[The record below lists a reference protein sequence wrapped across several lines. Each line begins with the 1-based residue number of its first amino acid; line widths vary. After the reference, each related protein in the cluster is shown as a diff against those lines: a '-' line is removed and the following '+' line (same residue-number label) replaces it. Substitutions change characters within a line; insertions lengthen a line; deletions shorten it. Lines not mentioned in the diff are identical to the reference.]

1 MDIVAERFIELSIL
15 QTKRRLTPLEKREM
29 NEALVYLE
37 EREWE
42 KAKLKNFSLM
52 ASMTNDTD
60 WQHDI
65 CKKIDRLE
73 QGDW

>member
-1 MDIVAERFIELSIL
+1 MGIVAERFIELSIL

-42 KAKLKNFSLM
+42 KAKLKNLSLM
-52 ASMTNDTD
+52 ATMTNDSD

-65 CKKIDRLE
+65 CKEIDRLE
-73 QGDW
+73 QGG

>member
-1 MDIVAERFIELSIL
+1 MNIVAERFIELSIL
-15 QTKRRLTPLEKREM
+15 QTKRRLTPTEKREM

-52 ASMTNDTD
+52 ASMTNDSD
-60 WQHDI
+60 WQHDL
-65 CKKIDRLE
+65 CRQID
-73 QGDW
+73 QMG

>member
-52 ASMTNDTD
+52 ATMTNDTD
-60 WQHDI
+60 WRHDL
-65 CKKIDRLE
+65 CKEIDRLE
-73 QGDW
+73 QGG